1 MEIFETGSNYRL
13 HGLNISHKIKE
24 NAIELSDPVSPD
36 MRVEVCFLRFPPGF
50 PAAPKISAVYSLAPA
65 LYIAGRHIIMTEE
78 ITLFKTDRNHV
89 FSSTLTFCL
98 VGGSTHQPGEP

>member
-24 NAIELSDPVSPD
+24 NAIELSGPVSPD

-50 PAAPKISAVYSLAPA
+50 PAAPQNFSRVFIGSGPLHCRAP
-65 LYIAGRHIIMTEE
+65 YHNDRRNNIIQNRSKSC
-78 ITLFKTDRNHV
+78 IFIDVDFLFG
-89 FSSTLTFCL
+89 S
-98 VGGSTHQPGEP
+98 GSTHQTGEP